1 MMTNAHPRALKFS
14 VAEAV
19 AVLAKVLPKF
29 LFKRTPYRV
38 TGGKLGLLM
47 ALLLVLAL
55 SCWLQ
60 GKLIPPR
67 SCLKRR

>member
-14 VAEAV
+14 VAEVV
-19 AVLAKVLPKF
+19 AVLAKVLPNYLVKS
-29 LFKRTPYRV
+29 TPYRV
-38 TGGKLGLLM
+38 TGGTLGLLV
-47 ALLLVLAL
+47 ALLLMIAL